1 MTRLPCLHLGY
12 HKCASTTL
20 QEQLF
25 DRHPDLVNLGK
36 PYWDERLA
44 RLVGAVS
51 GQDSLAYRHEDW
63 AELVRATLE
72 DVPADKTAVLS
83 DEVFASN
90 RGADRALMAERVF
103 ALFGPSRVVMVVR
116 NQPDLVL
123 SYYFHLQR
131 GHRNESLASWLDRQW
146 RHFNIEA
153 LPALDYFAFAEA
165 YAARFGRENVGVFP
179 VEALSADPAAFVER
193 LCAFIGIEAGPA
205 HDLMAGPPSNV
216 RASARMTAYTRWRA
230 HFFPGVAFSRYYP
243 GFLRRGFHGLLHGG
257 HRAQVAYPAGE
268 RERLIELYREG
279 NRKLAQTYRL
289 PLAEYG
295 YPF

>member
-1 MTRLPCLHLGY
+1 MTRIPCLHLGY

-36 PYWDERLA
+36 PYRDEQLA

-63 AELVRATLE
+63 SDIVRAAL
-72 DVPADKTAVLS
+72 DRAPPGKTAILS
-83 DEVFASN
+83 DEIFASN
-90 RGADRALMAERVF
+90 RGADRALMAERLST
-103 ALFGPSRVVMVVR
+103 LFGPSRVVMVVR
-116 NQPDLVL
+116 SQPDLVL

-131 GHRNESLASWLDRQW
+131 GHRSETFARWLDRQW
-146 RHFNIEA
+146 RYFNLEA
-153 LPALDYFAFAEA
+153 LPALDYFAFAET
-165 YAARFGRENVGVFP
+165 YAAQFGRENVGVFA
-179 VEALSADPAAFVER
+179 VEELSADPTAFLDR
-193 LCAFIGIEAGPA
+193 LCEFIGIEVGSAR
-205 HDLMAGPPSNV
+205 DLMAGPASNV

-243 GFLRRGFHGLLHGG
+243 KFLRCAFHGLLNGG
-257 HRAQVAYPAGE
+257 RRAQVAYPAGE
-268 RERLIELYREG
+268 RERLVELYRES
-279 NRKLAQTYRL
+279 NRKLAETYRL

-295 YPF
+295 YPL